1 MDGSKALPKF
11 SFFYLNVT
19 WYFTRGYAFSLYI
32 TKERNG
38 HHRYALSA
46 SLVSRRLLVR
56 RGHNVTFFVFL
67 SLSISLFS
75 KSERTI
81 R

>member
-1 MDGSKALPKF
+1 MFGTIL
-11 SFFYLNVT
+11 FFLFKCHGILQEVT
-19 WYFTRGYAFSLYI
+19 RLVYI

-46 SLVSRRLLVR
+46 NLVSRRLLVR
-56 RGHNVTFFVFL
+56 RGHNVTFFVSL